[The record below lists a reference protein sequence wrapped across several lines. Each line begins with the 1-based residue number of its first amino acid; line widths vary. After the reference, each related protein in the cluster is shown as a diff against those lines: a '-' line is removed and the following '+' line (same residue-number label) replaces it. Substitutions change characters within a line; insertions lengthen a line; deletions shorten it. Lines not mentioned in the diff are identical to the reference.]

1 MTKMKLRTTA
11 VYYIMFHVSAVQF
24 NHREREKRERE
35 REQMKERKKKAT
47 YGREKN
53 GEIST

>member
-11 VYYIMFHVSAVQF
+11 VYYITFHVSAVQF
-24 NHREREKRERE
+24 KRE